1 MMLMMSVSVCA
12 YTYVWNLPSSFLCL
26 YTNPPPK
33 KKMMFGEL
41 GKFELK
47 FSCAVAGRFNF
58 RDPEKQ
64 TENSQFWKKNIY
76 I

>member
-1 MMLMMSVSVCA
+1 
-12 YTYVWNLPSSFLCL
+12 
-26 YTNPPPK
+26 
-33 KKMMFGEL
+33 MFGEL

-64 TENSQFWKKNIY
+64 TENSQFWKKKYIY